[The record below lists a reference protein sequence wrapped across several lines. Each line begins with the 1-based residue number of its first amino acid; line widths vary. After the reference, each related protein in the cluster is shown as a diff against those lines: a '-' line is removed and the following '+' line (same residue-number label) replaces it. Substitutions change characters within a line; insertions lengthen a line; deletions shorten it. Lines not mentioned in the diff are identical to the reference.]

1 MNVRIGCSGWNYA
14 HWRNGVFYP
23 PRCPSRLWLDYYARF
38 FETVEVNATF
48 YRLPTA
54 KAVQGWVDQSPDN
67 FLFTVKMSRY
77 VTHIKRLRD
86 LTPSMELFYGRLEPS
101 FARRSLG
108 RCFGSSRR
116 RSGATTSDWR
126 RRLRTSRLAATASS
140 FAMRAGSTTTSC
152 SSCVS
157 TVLPS

>member
-38 FETVEVNATF
+38 FEIVEVNATF
-48 YRLPTA
+48 CRLPTA

-77 VTHIKRLRD
+77 V
-86 LTPSMELFYGRLEPS
+86 
-101 FARRSLG
+101 
-108 RCFGSSRR
+108 
-116 RSGATTSDWR
+116 
-126 RRLRTSRLAATASS
+126 ATASS
-140 FAMRAGSTTTSC
+140 SVTRAGSPTT
-152 SSCVS
+152 
-157 TVLPS
+157 